1 VGFIRRLPHAL
12 VDAFRSTL
20 EEASGADMLV
30 HVLDISDAEAGGYY
44 ETTMTV
50 LRELGADKLPMIT
63 ALNKSD
69 RLSPEEL
76 EAALLRHPGGI
87 AVSAKT
93 GAGLDGLKR
102 RLGGAFG
109 PL

>member
-1 VGFIRRLPHAL
+1 

-30 HVLDISDAEAGGYY
+30 HVLDASDGEADRHY

-50 LRELGADKLPMIT
+50 LRELEADKLPMIV

-76 EAALLRHPGGI
+76 EALMPRYPGGV

-93 GAGLDGLKR
+93 GAGLDELKR
-102 RLGGAFG
+102 RMGG
-109 PL
+109 